1 MTTSLRKSSSPR
13 SSYKSLKTSEDDV
26 SSIKGAHIPT
36 SAAASD
42 DNNNNNNNSNS
53 NQSSSRS
60 VSSSSSPSSSAET
73 KTRAER
79 LADKIQ
85 ALLWVSIATAVG
97 WYLDLPMTLLTDLRI
112 HRTPFNIATVLFMI
126 NLVLVSYLGIYLPK
140 VVGIHDSSAWDAYCP
155 RVIPIMTFNGIVCGI
170 LAVRSLW
177 PVWGFLTPFI
187 FGLEFFGVL
196 YAMHFVPWI

>member
-85 ALLWVSIATAVG
+85 A
-97 WYLDLPMTLLTDLRI
+97 RE
-112 HRTPFNIATVLFMI
+112 
-126 NLVLVSYLGIYLPK
+126 LGCHYF
-140 VVGIHDSSAWDAYCP
+140 C
-155 RVIPIMTFNGIVCGI
+155 VIRQRNDCVC
-170 LAVRSLW
+170 
-177 PVWGFLTPFI
+177 I
-187 FGLEFFGVL
+187 FGL
-196 YAMHFVPWI
+196 FVAVNSHQYVMWR